1 MSVLLLGAGG
11 QLGKEL
17 SAKSVI
23 AYDRAGA
30 DVENHDRI
38 ATIFEQHKPRIVINA
53 SAYTAVD
60 KAEQETEKAFSVNS
74 GACRN
79 LAALCRKH
87 SSKLV
92 HFSTDYVFDGNSSS
106 PYLETDSPAPI
117 NVYGRSK
124 LEGELAIAEELS
136 EHVIL
141 RVSWLFGPYGNNFAK
156 TMLRLAGDR
165 EELRVVADQT
175 GCPCSAFNLSEAAW
189 SIVLKLLDGADGYGT
204 FHYADQ
210 PATTWHGFAEKVLE
224 CARRNGLPV
233 KASRVVAINTSDFP
247 TPAARPQHS
256 VLDCAKLA
264 RVWGIVPAP
273 WEAQIARTLGVGAE

>member
-17 SAKSVI
+17 SAQSVI

-30 DVENHDRI
+30 DVENYDLI
-38 ATIFEQHKPRIVINA
+38 ATIIEHHKPRVVINA

-60 KAEQETEKAFSVNS
+60 RAEQEAEKAFSVNS
-74 GACRN
+74 AACRN

-87 SSKLV
+87 RCKLV
-92 HFSTDYVFDGNSSS
+92 HFSTDYVFDGKSSR

-156 TMLRLAGDR
+156 TMLRLA
-165 EELRVVADQT
+165 E
-175 GCPCSAFNLSEAAW
+175 
-189 SIVLKLLDGADGYGT
+189 
-204 FHYADQ
+204 
-210 PATTWHGFAEKVLE
+210 TT
-224 CARRNGLPV
+224 RN
-233 KASRVVAINTSDFP
+233 
-247 TPAARPQHS
+247 
-256 VLDCAKLA
+256 
-264 RVWGIVPAP
+264 
-273 WEAQIARTLGVGAE
+273 